1 MSRRDF
7 TRGFFLGQAVTKERL
22 YGKNPN
28 VFNPTSA
35 AKEAKAERARLKGS
49 RRKQFVSGLE
59 QGMKYFRG
67 GK

>member
-1 MSRRDF
+1 MAKKDF
-7 TRGFFLGQAVTKERL
+7 RRGFFLGQAVTKERL

-35 AKEAKAERARLKGS
+35 AKEAQTEKARLKGS
-49 RRKQFVSGLE
+49 RRQQFVSGLE
-59 QGMKYFRG
+59 QGMKFFRG